1 MELLLIAVGGV
12 TPPGA
17 RVAETELWNGTNWT
31 EVNDLNQARE
41 KLTATGTY
49 TSAVAFMGDVP
60 PQTGAT
66 ETWNGTNW
74 TTSTNMNVA
83 RENGGGAGTQTAAL
97 AFAGSIPPT
106 TGVTEEFVGAG
117 VQTTVTFTDS

>member
-1 MELLLIAVGGV
+1 
-12 TPPGA
+12 
-17 RVAETELWNGTNWT
+17 
-31 EVNDLNQARE
+31 
-41 KLTATGTY
+41 
-49 TSAVAFMGDVP
+49 MGDVP

-74 TTSTNMNVA
+74 TTSTNMNTA

-97 AFAGSIPPT
+97 AFAGSVPPT
-106 TGVTEEFVGAG
+106 SAATEEFNAAG